1 MVLSYVRSWC
11 SPRGEVWQL
20 NELSVFFLPKHFCHS
35 DPSLSPKQRPPLRL
49 PGPAQKTRKVLSS
62 RSAQVDCTAKQST
75 PHSPEPSALNVA
87 GEEGGSWEKLL
98 FVRITH
104 HGEMWVGCSWGKR
117 ETSLLLKP
125 GVEQPIPKSCQLLR
139 TQKTTSHA
147 NKNRGSSEFPP
158 SINTEPKVD
167 ITLKEAGK
175 GIFRWPTQRWNG
187 LYDLFQ
193 LRFLEN
199 EIKQGSNPHRE
210 KDNGM
215 GQRQRG
221 QPGGV
226 SSHDLQ
232 EPIAKHLGNLR
243 PDGYIISSLKSDTV
257 RISTQ

>member
-1 MVLSYVRSWC
+1 
-11 SPRGEVWQL
+11 
-20 NELSVFFLPKHFCHS
+20 
-35 DPSLSPKQRPPLRL
+35 
-49 PGPAQKTRKVLSS
+49 
-62 RSAQVDCTAKQST
+62 
-75 PHSPEPSALNVA
+75 
-87 GEEGGSWEKLL
+87 
-98 FVRITH
+98 
-104 HGEMWVGCSWGKR
+104 MWVGCSWGKR

-139 TQKTTSHA
+139 TQTTASHA

-199 EIKQGSNPHRE
+199 EIKQGSNPHGE

-257 RISTQ
+257 RIFTQ

>member
-20 NELSVFFLPKHFCHS
+20 NELRVFFLPKHFCHS

-87 GEEGGSWEKLL
+87 GRKVGPGENFCLWGSHTTGRCGWGVPGARGKPVYCWSQEWSNPSLSRASYSEHRRLL
-98 FVRITH
+98 
-104 HGEMWVGCSWGKR
+104 
-117 ETSLLLKP
+117 
-125 GVEQPIPKSCQLLR
+125 
-139 TQKTTSHA
+139 HA

-167 ITLKEAGK
+167 ITLKEARK

-221 QPGGV
+221 SQV
-226 SSHDLQ
+226 
-232 EPIAKHLGNLR
+232 EPVHVIC
-243 PDGYIISSLKSDTV
+243 KSQLLS
-257 RISTQ
+257 I